1 LYARAGDI
9 AETKLSVSASNA
21 LMKTPS
27 VSLAILLSLARL
39 APAQTNETVPPDAK
53 PLPSMDFLLQKVVE
67 RAVKQEDKNDDLF
80 NMNYQ
85 YTRTRTWEYCNSRG
99 ELKSRDEKSSL
110 ENKPQRLA
118 DLAARAPAQ
127 KKPAPPPPPVKDE
140 PLSETH
146 SNIHGKALK
155 VNDYSIPNL
164 VKRFQLTL
172 VGREMLNGRPAIV
185 VDFKPA
191 SDDLPAHSLADKF
204 INKAAGRVWID
215 EADYAIA
222 QGRLYLTRQVNV
234 LGGLVGAVWKFT
246 YEFTRLRTPEGYWFA
261 PCLDWHLEGRE
272 VVFNRI
278 VDYHERRLNVQ
289 KIITPPKAH

>member
-1 LYARAGDI
+1 
-9 AETKLSVSASNA
+9 
-21 LMKTPS
+21 MKTTF
-27 VSLAILLSLARL
+27 LTMAMLLSLARL
-39 APAQTNETVPPDAK
+39 APAQTNEAIQTDVK
-53 PLPSMDFLLQKVVE
+53 PLPTMDFLLQQVVA
-67 RAVKQEDKNDDLF
+67 RAVNQEDKNDDLF

-85 YTRTRTWEYCNSRG
+85 YTRTRTWEYRNSRG
-99 ELKSRDEKSSL
+99 ELNSRDEKSSL

-118 DLAARAPAQ
+118 AQAARLPNQ
-127 KKPAPPPPPVKDE
+127 IKHAPPPVVKDE

-146 SNIHGKALK
+146 SNIRGKALK
-155 VNDYSIPNL
+155 VKDYSIPNL
-164 VKRFQLTL
+164 VKRFQFTL
-172 VGREMLNGRPAIV
+172 VGREMLNGRPSLV

-204 INKAAGRVWID
+204 INKAAGRVWVD

-222 QGRLYLTRQVNV
+222 QAQLYLTKQVNV

-261 PCLDWHLEGRE
+261 RRLDWHLEGRE

-278 VDYHERRLNVQ
+278 VDYHERKLNDQ
-289 KIITPPKAH
+289 KIITPALAH

>member
-1 LYARAGDI
+1 
-9 AETKLSVSASNA
+9 
-21 LMKTPS
+21 MKTTFLI
-27 VSLAILLSLARL
+27 LAILLSLSRL
-39 APAQTNETVPPDAK
+39 APAQTNETNLTDAK
-53 PLPSMDFLLQKVVE
+53 PLPTMDFLLQQVVA
-67 RAVKQEDKNDDLF
+67 RAVNQEDKNDDLF

-85 YTRTRTWEYCNSRG
+85 YTRTRTWEYRNSRG
-99 ELKSRDEKSSL
+99 ELKSQEEKSSL

-118 DLAARAPAQ
+118 ERAARLPTQ
-127 KKPAPPPPPVKDE
+127 QKPAPPPVVKDE

-155 VNDYSIPNL
+155 VKDYSIPNL

-172 VGREMLNGRPAIV
+172 VGREMLNGRPALV

-191 SDDLPAHSLADKF
+191 SDNLPAHSLADKF
-204 INKAAGRVWID
+204 INKAAGRVWVD

-222 QGRLYLTRQVNV
+222 QAQLYLTQQVNV

-261 PCLDWHLEGRE
+261 RRLDWHLEGRE

-278 VDYHERRLNVQ
+278 VDYHERKLNEQ
-289 KIITPPKAH
+289 KISTPAMAH